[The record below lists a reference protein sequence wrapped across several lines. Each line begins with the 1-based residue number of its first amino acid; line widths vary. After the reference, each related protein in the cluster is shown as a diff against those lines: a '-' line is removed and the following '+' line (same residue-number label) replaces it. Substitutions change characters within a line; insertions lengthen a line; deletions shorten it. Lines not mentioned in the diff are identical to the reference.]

1 MLDNLVGGLGG
12 WDQLHKMQ
20 KELEKERPPPP
31 PPPPPPPFPTGVSS
45 GERGYPGAP
54 GPAGKKSHF

>member
-1 MLDNLVGGLGG
+1 MLDNLVGGMGG

>member
-1 MLDNLVGGLGG
+1 MLDNLVGGMGG

-31 PPPPPPPFPTGVSS
+31 PPPPPPPFPTAVSS
-45 GERGYPGAP
+45 
-54 GPAGKKSHF
+54 